1 MKKCSGESSSKL
13 DRKTVERN
21 RRIHMKGLCFKLASL
36 VPPQHSKAS
45 NSKDTL
51 SQQKQLDLASS
62 YIKQLRERIENLKE
76 RKEKGMRSQLGIDA
90 NSTIDADNAMMV
102 RSRLPVLELRDSGSS
117 IEVMLISGLNKNFM
131 LFEVISVLE
140 EEGAE
145 VVSASFSTV
154 GDKIF
159 HSIHAQFIWLLPF
172 IHKQNAIN
180 QRNQDFDN
188 NKNQDEVRIT
198 KAV

>member
-13 DRKTVERN
+13 DRKIVERN

-36 VPPQHSKAS
+36 IPSQHSKGP

-51 SQQKQLDLASS
+51 SQQNQLDLASS

-76 RKEKGMRSQLGIDA
+76 MKEKATRSQLGIDA
-90 NSTIDADNAMMV
+90 NSTINADNAMMV

-131 LFEVISVLE
+131 LYEVISVLE

-154 GDKIF
+154 GDKVF
-159 HSIHAQFIWLLPF
+159 HSLHAQVKFSRVGVETSTVW
-172 IHKQNAIN
+172 
-180 QRNQDFDN
+180 QRLQDL
-188 NKNQDEVRIT
+188 IY
-198 KAV
+198 